1 MSRKYAMFLK
11 PVLVKYAPIGDAVT
25 ALQLYLRK
33 LYYTIV
39 IDCQGII
46 VWFII
51 TTSMLVRD
59 CIFFVH
65 QNFQWKFFTPKVM
78 LDPGWIPLT
87 TVI

>member
-46 VWFII
+46 V
-51 TTSMLVRD
+51 
-59 CIFFVH
+59 
-65 QNFQWKFFTPKVM
+65 
-78 LDPGWIPLT
+78 
-87 TVI
+87 